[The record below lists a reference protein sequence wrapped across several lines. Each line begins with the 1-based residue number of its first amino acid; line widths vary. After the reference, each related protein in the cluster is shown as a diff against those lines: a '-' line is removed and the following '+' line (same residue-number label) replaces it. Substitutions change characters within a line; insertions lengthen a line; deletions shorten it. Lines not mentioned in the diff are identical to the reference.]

1 MNTSERNNRPPIDEL
16 VIKTA
21 RHLAIDPKKAPRK
34 ILTHSSTEEKI
45 EEKYFLLKG
54 KPKLLA
60 QKSQIQNEIL
70 QSKALEPLI
79 NEKKILNRIKSELN
93 EERAE
98 TKSSKKKLSKNFYLD
113 AELYTK
119 DAFTNSKSNTGNF
132 SYVDNLPTPSNMLKK
147 TNFMKEEET
156 FGDIPNSDD
165 KSKNQMNSQNFSSN
179 GDGLSIGSKSKFGKE
194 RKFFDNFKP
203 DYKPYNIILEESRD
217 DHEHEHEH
225 EHEHDDISN
234 LPTSTSKAKIRNPHL
249 ITNSGCQ
256 SKIKSY
262 FKDSKNRGNSNKS
275 KNKIAS
281 KRKQEELTLSEEEQ
295 LKVSQ
300 KKKKNI
306 R

>member
-1 MNTSERNNRPPIDEL
+1 MNTSERNNTLFNRPPIDEL

-34 ILTHSSTEEKI
+34 ILTHSNTEEKI

-60 QKSQIQNEIL
+60 QKNQIQNEIL

-79 NEKKILNRIKSELN
+79 NEKKIINRIKSESN
-93 EERAE
+93 EERTE
-98 TKSSKKKLSKNFYLD
+98 TKSSKKKASKNFYLD
-113 AELYTK
+113 GDLYTK
-119 DAFTNSKSNTGNF
+119 DAVTNSKSNTGNF
-132 SYVDNLPTPSNMLKK
+132 SHADNLPTPSNMLKK
-147 TNFMKEEET
+147 TNYMKEEET
-156 FGDIPNSDD
+156 LGDISKSDEGC
-165 KSKNQMNSQNFSSN
+165 KNQMNFQNFSSN
-179 GDGLSIGSKSKFGKE
+179 SDSLSIGSKSKFGKE
-194 RKFFDNFKP
+194 RKFFDNFEP
-203 DYKPYNIILEESRD
+203 DYKPYQIILEESRD
-217 DHEHEHEH
+217 DHEHEHVH
-225 EHEHDDISN
+225 EDISN
-234 LPTSTSKAKIRNPHL
+234 LPTSTSKAKIRNPHF

-281 KRKQEELTLSEEEQ
+281 KRKQDELTLSEQEQ